1 MSVEAKLFAVLSPLF
16 GGRVFPD
23 DAPLDTQKPFAT
35 YQQIGGAV
43 VGFLDPT
50 VPSKQNGVFQ
60 INVWADSRASAA
72 AITLQVESAMILSP
86 QFQASPIGG
95 PIATREQD
103 LKLYG
108 TIRDFDI
115 WSDR

>member
-35 YQQIGGAV
+35 YQQIGGDV
-43 VGFLDPT
+43 VGFLDQT
-50 VPSKQNGVFQ
+50 VPSKQNGAFQ

-72 AITLQVESAMILSP
+72 AITLQVESAMILAT

-108 TIRDFDI
+108 AIQDFDI

>member
-1 MSVEAKLFAVLSPLF
+1 MSVEAKLFSVLGPLF

-23 DAPLDTQKPFAT
+23 DAPINTQKPFAT

-60 INVWADSRASAA
+60 INVWADSRASAS
-72 AITLQVESAMILSP
+72 AITLQVESAMILTA
-86 QFQASPIGG
+86 QFQASPLGG
-95 PIATREQD
+95 PIATRETD
-103 LKLYG
+103 LDLYG
-108 TIRDFDI
+108 TRRDFDI

>member
-1 MSVEAKLFAVLSPLF
+1 MSVEAMLFSVLGPLF

-23 DAPLDTQKPFAT
+23 DAPINTTKPFAT

-50 VPSKQNGVFQ
+50 IPSKQNGVFQ

-72 AITLQVESAMILSP
+72 AVTLQVESAMRLST